1 MTQFSRMKPLIV
13 LLVAFALVGC
23 SSKPDSAENTPP
35 PSPTLQP
42 TDTLMPETPF
52 RVVAYVTSA
61 VVPEVIP
68 YDKLTHINYSFLIP
82 NADGTFVTL
91 PNAWKLD
98 KIIDEAHVAGVAVLI
113 SVGGWGWDA
122 EFEALAADPATRA
135 VFIDNLKAFVEEHD
149 LDGADIDWEY
159 PDPGISAE
167 NFLLLI
173 DELRTAMP
181 DKLLTTAVVND
192 GPTASGIDAHTF
204 PLLDFINVMAY
215 EGHDHG
221 TMAQFDNGIKYWRER
236 GVPPEKLIIGVPFY
250 AEPSGAP
257 YRKLVEADPG
267 LAQTDSAEWNGQT
280 VHFNGIPT
288 IQEKTQIALESAGG
302 IMFWTLEHD
311 TLDDLSLL
319 KAIDETI
326 NK

>member
-1 MTQFSRMKPLIV
+1 MTRISRSINSGAMRSFAILAIV
-13 LLVAFALVGC
+13 LFLVGC
-23 SSKPDSAENTPP
+23 GGELDSAETTPP
-35 PSPTLQP
+35 PSPTPL
-42 TDTLMPETPF
+42 LATPF
-52 RVVAYVTSA
+52 RVIAYVTSA

-68 YDKLTHINYSFLIP
+68 YERLTHINYSFLIP

-98 KIIDEAHVAGVAVLI
+98 KIVSDAHAAGVEVLI

-135 VFIDNLKAFVEEHD
+135 LFVENLKAFVEKHN
-149 LDGADIDWEY
+149 LDGSDIDWEY
-159 PDPGISAE
+159 PDPGTSAE

-192 GPTASGIDAHTF
+192 GATGAGVDARTF
-204 PLLDFINVMAY
+204 PLFDFVNVMAY
-215 EGHDHG
+215 EGHGHG
-221 TMAQFDNGIKYWRER
+221 TLAQFDNGMSYWLAR
-236 GVPPEKLIIGVPFY
+236 GVPPEKLVMGVPFY
-250 AEPSGAP
+250 AEPGGTQ

-267 LAQTDSAEWNGQT
+267 LAQMDSAEWNGQT
-280 VHFNGIPT
+280 VHYNGIPT
-288 IQEKTQIALESAGG
+288 IQMKTKTAMEQASG

-311 TLDDLSLL
+311 AFDDLSLL
-319 KAIDETI
+319 KAIDDTI
-326 NK
+326 NQ